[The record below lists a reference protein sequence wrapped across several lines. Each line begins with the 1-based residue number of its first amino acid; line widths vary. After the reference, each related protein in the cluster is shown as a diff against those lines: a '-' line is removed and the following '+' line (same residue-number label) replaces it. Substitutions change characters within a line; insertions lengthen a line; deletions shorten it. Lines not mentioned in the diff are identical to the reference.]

1 MIRVNKVKQAAN
13 HRTKVYGF
21 VLSWPAPQMVEILGT
36 LGMDYV
42 QIDGE
47 HGLFSLE
54 DVENTCRAAELY
66 GMTPIAR
73 IPNIN
78 SSTILQYID
87 RGVKGIIA
95 PHISNAEQARQVVD
109 AAYFGPIGDRSLGSA
124 RGAGFQLWE
133 EDGREYYA
141 ESNKQMM
148 VGVMIEDR
156 EGMDKIDEIM
166 AVPGVDFLYIGM
178 NDFSQGLGYPG
189 EPDHPEVLKARQYL
203 FDRVHAAN
211 KLMREDIV
219 VEISSAKLVAAGAKK
234 VLEAKA
240 KDLAARAAEQPA
252 VAEVN

>member
-1 MIRVNKVKQAAN
+1 MIRVNKVKQAAMS
-13 HRTKVYGF
+13 RTKAYGF

-47 HGLFSLE
+47 HGLFSLQ
-54 DVENTCRAAELY
+54 DVEETCRAAELY

-73 IPNIN
+73 IPNIQ

-95 PHISNAEQARQVVD
+95 PHVSNRQDAQAVVN

-141 ESNKQMM
+141 ESNKQML
-148 VGVMIEDR
+148 VGVMLEDR
-156 EGMDKIDEIM
+156 ESLEKLDEIM

-178 NDFSQGLGYPG
+178 NDFSQGLGFPG
-189 EPDHPEVLKARQYL
+189 QPDHPEVLKARDEI
-203 FDRVHAAN
+203 FARVHGAG

-219 VEISSAKLVAAGAKK
+219 VEISSAKLVSAGAKK
-234 VLEAKA
+234 VLEARQ
-240 KDLAARAAEQPA
+240 KDHAARAAQTA
-252 VAEVN
+252 GAN

>member
-1 MIRVNKVKQAAN
+1 MIRINKVKQAAAS
-13 HRTKVYGF
+13 RTKVYGF

-47 HGLFSLE
+47 HGLFSLQDIE
-54 DVENTCRAAELY
+54 ETCRAAELH

-73 IPNIN
+73 IPNIL

-95 PHISNAEQARQVVD
+95 PHVSNRKDAEAVVS

-133 EDGREYYA
+133 EDGEVYYA
-141 ESNKQMM
+141 ESNRQML
-148 VGVMIEDR
+148 VGVMLEDR
-156 EGMDKIDEIM
+156 EAFDKLDEIM
-166 AVPGVDFLYIGM
+166 AVEGIDFLYIGM
-178 NDFSQGLGYPG
+178 NDFSQGMGYPG
-189 EPDHPEVLKARQYL
+189 QPDHPEVLKARDEI
-203 FDRVHAAN
+203 FRRVHAAGR
-211 KLMREDIV
+211 LMREDIV

-234 VLEAKA
+234 VLDARQ
-240 KDLAARAAEQPA
+240 KDHAARAAAQPGA
-252 VAEVN
+252 R